1 MEELIEEMYQCDRP
15 VVSDVERIQDI
26 STDTAGLAEKVADS
40 LEEQLRGIK
49 NVAKR
54 IDDLSM
60 VSKEMEQEMTRFKL

>member
-1 MEELIEEMYQCDRP
+1 MEELIEEMYQCDRS

-26 STDTAGLAEKVADS
+26 STDTAGLAEKVADP